1 MLFRSNEDRDFID
14 LSGYEVD
21 AAFYIIQNNE
31 LATGMSKILAVIDN
45 NDYIKTLNDS
55 MSLNE
60 SDKASKLLEKFN
72 DLLVYY
78 NLDFIK
84 SWNVEMIMSNLFF
97 DLNRKHFDFSDKTK
111 AMEIYPVPKALREHR
126 SLSVSLS
133 YERLRD
139 QFSDPHTFTKDS
151 ESKLDAWFK

>member
-1 MLFRSNEDRDFID
+1 M
-14 LSGYEVD
+14 
-21 AAFYIIQNNE
+21 A
-31 LATGMSKILAVIDN
+31 
-45 NDYIKTLNDS
+45 
-55 MSLNE
+55 LNE

-111 AMEIYPVPKALREHR
+111 AMEIYPVPKG
-126 SLSVSLS
+126 
-133 YERLRD
+133 
-139 QFSDPHTFTKDS
+139 TKRTQKFIS
-151 ESKLDAWFK
+151 EFKL